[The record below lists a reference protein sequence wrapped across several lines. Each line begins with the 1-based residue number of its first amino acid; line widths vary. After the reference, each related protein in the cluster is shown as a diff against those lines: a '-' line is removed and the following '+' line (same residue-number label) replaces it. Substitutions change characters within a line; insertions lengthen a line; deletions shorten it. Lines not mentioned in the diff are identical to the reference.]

1 MLRLLLVLL
10 RPPPLCPAR
19 QRWASPR
26 VAPPLPPRCW
36 VQKRPPQSSQKLW
49 GGRLFAVA
57 SFALRLVPCASALGF
72 IAGLRRPLP
81 PRCWVQKRPP
91 QSSQKLWG
99 GRLFAVASFALRLVP
114 CASALG
120 FIAGLRRPLPPRCWV
135 QKRPPQSS
143 QKLWGGRLFAVAS
156 FAFRP
161 CALRVSAGLR
171 RSASPLRRFAASPLR
186 RCAFRLVPCALAL
199 GFAAV
204 LRRFAAVPLRPP
216 PCALRVSAGLYRR
229 ASPPLPPRCWVQK
242 RPPQSSQK
250 LWGGRLFAV
259 ASFAFRLVPCA
270 SALGF
275 AAVLSLGFA
284 AVLSLGFAAVLS
296 PGSAAVLRRFALR
309 PCAQRVSAGL
319 RRSAS
324 PLRRCAA
331 SPSALCPARQR
342 WASPPGSA
350 ASVFGSRCRYASSLE
365 NSSKEISFLSSV
377 TTSFSAVIS
386 LRSAAWLTNWSAC
399 SGFFSISSA

>member
-26 VAPPLPPRCW
+26 VAPPLRRCA
-36 VQKRPPQSSQKLW
+36 
-49 GGRLFAVA
+49 F
-57 SFALRLVPCASALGF
+57 RLVPCASALGS
-72 IAGLRRPLP
+72 AAVLRPLP

-120 FIAGLRRPLPPRCWV
+120 
-135 QKRPPQSS
+135 S
-143 QKLWGGRLFAVAS
+143 
-156 FAFRP
+156 
-161 CALRVSAGLR
+161 
-171 RSASPLRRFAASPLR
+171 
-186 RCAFRLVPCALAL
+186 
-199 GFAAV
+199 AAV
-204 LRRFAAVPLRPP
+204 LRR
-216 PCALRVSAGLYRR
+216 C
-229 ASPPLPPRCWVQK
+229 
-242 RPPQSSQK
+242 
-250 LWGGRLFAV
+250 
-259 ASFAFRLVPCA
+259 AFRLVPCA

-284 AVLSLGFAAVLS
+284 AVLSPCF
-296 PGSAAVLRRFALR
+296 AAVLRRFALR
-309 PCAQRVSAGL
+309 LVPCALALGFAAGL
-319 RRSAS
+319 S
-324 PLRRCAA
+324 
-331 SPSALCPARQR
+331 
-342 WASPPGSA
+342 PGSA
-350 ASVFGSRCRYASSLE
+350 ASVFGSGCRYASSLE